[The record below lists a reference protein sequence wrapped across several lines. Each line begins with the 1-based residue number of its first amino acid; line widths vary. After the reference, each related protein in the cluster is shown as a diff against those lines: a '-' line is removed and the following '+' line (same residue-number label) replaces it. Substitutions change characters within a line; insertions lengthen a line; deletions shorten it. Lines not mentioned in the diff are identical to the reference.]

1 MKTTLIAAALALPSV
16 FVGAAENAPA
26 ADKSAYT
33 AFNRTPESQLRELT
47 TDRPDLTESPYTV
60 DAGWW
65 QLEMDLVSY
74 TRDHD
79 KSGGNDRKA
88 ASLSFGN
95 INLKLGLTSSIDL
108 QTVFSTYTQV
118 KVTDNLTGAHGSASG
133 FGDTLSR
140 LKINFWGND
149 GGDSAFGLMPFI
161 KWPTSQHGLGNHS
174 VEGGL
179 IVPYAHGLPGG
190 WDLGVMTELDV
201 VRNDADDG
209 YTTAW
214 VNSITFG
221 HDIAGKLGGY
231 VELASVCTHAAEIV
245 TFDCGLTYGVTKH
258 VQFDLGANL
267 GLTRAADDLNVFTG
281 LSVRF

>member
-1 MKTTLIAAALALPSV
+1 MFAAVFVLPLALV
-16 FVGAAENAPA
+16 CAAENAPTP
-26 ADKSAYT
+26 DKSAYT

-65 QLEMDLVSY
+65 QLEMDLFSS

-79 KSGGNDRKA
+79 KSGGNDVKSTA
-88 ASLSFGN
+88 WSFAN
-95 INLKLGLTSSIDL
+95 INIKLGLTSQIDL

-118 KVTDNLTGAHGSASG
+118 KVTDNLTKTRSNISR
-133 FGDTLSR
+133 FGDVLSR

-161 KWPTSQHGLGNHS
+161 KWPTNQHGLGNKS

-179 IVPYAHGLPGG
+179 IVPYAHALPGG
-190 WDLGVMTELDV
+190 WDMGVMTELDF
-201 VRNDADDG
+201 VRNDADNG
-209 YTTAW
+209 YTTEW

-221 HDIAGKLGGY
+221 HDLAGKLGGY
-231 VELASVCTHAAEIV
+231 VELASVHTHAAEIV
-245 TFDCGLTYGVTKH
+245 TFDCGLTYGLTKH
-258 VQFDLGANL
+258 VQFDLGANI
-267 GLTRAADDLNVFTG
+267 GLTHAADDLNVFAG
-281 LSVRF
+281 LSIRF